1 MDVQE
6 LLGKLDALNKEGS
19 LIQDQIKSLDEQL
32 SKAELDFNI
41 IEVQSLED
49 HKS

>member
-6 LLGKLDALNKEGS
+6 LLVKLDALNYEGS